1 MLGKASEYKRAGSL
15 VAVVVTHNRLD
26 KLRVTVARLLDSPP
40 VLLDRLVVVDNAC
53 TDGTADWLSQQSDAR
68 LTVLRCD
75 KNIGGAGGFEAGLRA
90 AVADYDPDWVL
101 LMDDDGRPD
110 PGALAD
116 FHALDLSDWDAVA
129 AAVYYPTGEI
139 CDMNRPSRNPFGS
152 LSMFL
157 RTLFRL
163 GARDG
168 FHLGPADY
176 AIDAPPRAVEITS
189 FVGLFLSRQAIAL
202 AGYPDPSL
210 FLYAD
215 DGLYAFELNDRGG
228 RIGFHPQVR
237 FEHDCSTFAGRSGR
251 FVPLWKSYYYHR
263 NLLMLYRRAAGWMF
277 VPLLMLVVP
286 KWILKLR
293 FHTGSRSLYLRL
305 LGIAVWHGLRGRTG
319 TDHNRLLVL
328 TGENDK
334 PQNRSD
340 TMS

>member
-1 MLGKASEYKRAGSL
+1 MLGKAAEHKKAGSL

-26 KLRVTVARLLDSPP
+26 KLRVTIARLLDSPP
-40 VLLDRLVVVDNAC
+40 ALLDMVVVVDNAC
-53 TDGTADWLSQQSDAR
+53 TDGTADWLSRQSDAR
-68 LTVLRCD
+68 LSVLCCD
-75 KNIGGAGGFEAGLRA
+75 TNLGGAGGFEAGLRA
-90 AVADYDPDWVL
+90 AISRYDPDWVL
-101 LMDDDGRPD
+101 LMDDDGRPEPD
-110 PGALAD
+110 ALAD
-116 FHALDLSDWDAVA
+116 FHQLDLNDWDAVA

-157 RTLFRL
+157 RTLLRL

-176 AIDAPPRAVEITS
+176 AVDAPARAVEITS
-189 FVGLFLSRQAIAL
+189 FVGLFLSRRAVEL

-215 DGLYAFELNDRGG
+215 DGLYAFRLNERGG

-237 FEHDCSTFAGRSGR
+237 FEHDCSTFAGRHGR

-263 NLLMLYRRAAGWMF
+263 NLLMLYRRASGWMF
-277 VPLLMLVVP
+277 VPVLMLVVP

-293 FHTGSRSLYLRL
+293 FHAGSRALYLRL
-305 LGIAVWHGLRGRTG
+305 LGMAVWHGLRGRTG
-319 TDHNRLLVL
+319 TDHDQLLAL
-328 TGENDK
+328 TGEGGK
-334 PQNRSD
+334 PAE
-340 TMS
+340 